1 MAKLCKVHSYHGTQL
16 SNRKKLLI
24 YNNLDAS
31 QRHCN
36 KQKKLITKGHKLYD
50 LTYVT
55 FSR

>member
-1 MAKLCKVHSYHGTQL
+1 MQGTFIPWNTTQQQ
-16 SNRKKLLI
+16 KETLI

-50 LTYVT
+50 LIYVT

>member
-24 YNNLDAS
+24 NKNLDAS

-36 KQKKLITKGHKLYD
+36 KQKKLITKGHKPYD
-50 LTYVT
+50 LIYVT